1 MRFRRHREAAD
12 AATLRLLLGFA
23 VVVIAVIAAVN
34 AALAMVW
41 KLSLPMGIALPRL
54 FFETNTVV
62 VLGLVL
68 GGCWVESARLREGG
82 AHVARLARA
91 RPAQPEADPST
102 PSRLD
107 ASSAIAVGGAATTRV
122 TRVVRAGPR
131 SAAAAETCSP
141 GWCNPEREREL
152 VQVVEELSLASRMK
166 APAAWVVADDLSI
179 NAFAAGWSEDDAVV
193 AVTRGALERLNR
205 EELQGIV
212 GHELGHLCSGD
223 TRLHMRLIGLV
234 WGLQMVHGLGQRL
247 MERDERGRHQ
257 ATVLVGLALWAVGWL
272 GWLGGRLLQASVS
285 RQREFHADAAAVQFT
300 RQVSGLSSALRKI
313 SSSSGERSAA
323 YAQSMAHLWVAPTHR
338 SFGLDS
344 GWLSTHPPVAERLR
358 RLHERALSG
367 PGGA

>member
-23 VVVIAVIAAVN
+23 IVVIAVVAAVN
-34 AALAMVW
+34 TALALVW
-41 KLSLPMGIALPRL
+41 KLILPMGIALPRL

-91 RPAQPEADPST
+91 RPALPEADPST
-102 PSRLD
+102 PSPPD
-107 ASSAIAVGGAATTRV
+107 PPSAPAAGGAGAARV
-122 TRVVRAGPR
+122 WRR
-131 SAAAAETCSP
+131 SAAAARANSP
-141 GWCNPEREREL
+141 GWSNPESEREL

-166 APAAWVVADDLSI
+166 APAAWVVADDMSI

-193 AVTRGALERLNR
+193 AVTRGALERLTR

-212 GHELGHLCSGD
+212 GHELGHLSSGD

-234 WGLQMVHGLGQRL
+234 WGLQMVHGLGQTL
-247 MERDERGRHQ
+247 MERDERGHRPG
-257 ATVLVGLALWAVGWL
+257 TVLAGLVLWAVGWL

-313 SSSSGERSAA
+313 ASSSVGRSAA
-323 YAQSMAHLWVAPTHR
+323 YAQSMAHLWVAPAHR

-344 GWLSTHPPVAERLR
+344 GWLSTHPPLAERLR
-358 RLHERALSG
+358 RLHERTPPG